1 MNSIVR
7 LCATAL
13 RLAFGAALLASP
25 ALAAIDLQ
33 GYDTDL
39 MRDLEKTVKYFE
51 PDIAAKNEQGAKEDA
66 EVLLDGF
73 RYTESYFSKKGA
85 QDAVDISRN
94 GVKLVDA
101 ALKNVAQGDFE
112 AAAAAA
118 REATQACKS
127 CHDLYKPRLAR

>member
-1 MNSIVR
+1 MNSIAR

-13 RLAFGAALLASP
+13 RPAFGAALLASP